1 MNMKSN
7 LFILIL
13 FLTVL
18 ALALLQDTAR
28 DPGGEHGMLPQADWQ
43 TYTNLKF
50 NFTIRY
56 PPGWKVMEVPNQSY
70 ESSIPQVW
78 FTSSH
83 FPPPNTGARPDVLL
97 MFLTQDPSPEWSPE
111 YVDNY
116 HSQAVDLG
124 SRPAVRVS
132 GFNKEGLIDEIAYIA
147 PFGDQYLLALTDQN
161 QDSSLYFDQVM
172 ATLR

>member
-1 MNMKSN
+1 MKSN
-7 LFILIL
+7 SIILIL

-18 ALALLQDTAR
+18 ALALLQDTVR
-28 DPGGEHGMLPQADWQ
+28 DPTSEPGMPPQADWQ
-43 TYTNLKF
+43 TYSNLSF

-70 ESSIPQVW
+70 ASSIPQVW

-83 FPPPNTGARPDVLL
+83 FPPPNTGARPDILL
-97 MFLTQDPSPEWSPE
+97 MFLEQDPSPDWSSE
-111 YVDNY
+111 YFDNY

-124 SRPAVRVS
+124 NRPAVRVS
-132 GFNKEGLIDEIAYIA
+132 GFNKEGLIDEVAYIA
-147 PFGDQYLLALTDQN
+147 AFDDQYLLALTNQN
-161 QDSSLYFDQVM
+161 PDSTLYFDQVM

>member
-1 MNMKSN
+1 MKSN
-7 LFILIL
+7 SFILIL

-18 ALALLQDTAR
+18 ALALLQDNVR
-28 DPGGEHGMLPQADWQ
+28 DSSGEQGIPPQADWQ
-43 TYTNLKF
+43 TYTNLTF

-83 FPPPNTGARPDVLL
+83 FPPPNTGARPDILL
-97 MFLTQDPSPEWSPE
+97 MLLTQDPSPEWSRE
-111 YVDNY
+111 YFDNY
-116 HSQAVDLG
+116 HSQAVALG
-124 SRPAVRVS
+124 SHPAVRVS
-132 GFNKEGLIDEIAYIA
+132 GFNKEGLIDEVAYIA
-147 PFGDQYLLALTDQN
+147 SFGDQFLLALPN
-161 QDSSLYFDQVM
+161 QTPDSTLYFDQVM